1 MMLLPL
7 TAIFGFLA
15 ICGGVRFSGQ
25 VDVTDFSGQVDV
37 SDFSGQ
43 VDVTDGVESKIVK
56 ANNQLA
62 LSVLKGL
69 DKKSNVFIS
78 PWSLSM
84 AFGMAYLGASGRTA
98 QEMENV
104 LGYRFAGIKGVSVHD
119 LLRNEDHLLKSG
131 SSDKNEFS
139 NVNVILV
146 QEGYA
151 ISKSY
156 KDSLKRFYNS
166 SVTEINFARSQGV
179 LNWVNAWG
187 YWSSKGKIV
196 KLLTEVPP
204 ETTKLMLLN
213 GVRFKGKWLNMFNPD
228 FTYFG
233 RFTNGNGQTVTV
245 PMMYMI
251 NQVLFTVHEKLGVY
265 VVDLPYVGNDIS
277 MIILLPTPNNNLEKV
292 ERELTLT
299 TLEEIRTQMDKQ
311 TLQIFLPKFELKDDR
326 KLKETLKSLGMIT
339 AFSATEAD
347 FSRITGTR
355 DLFMEELV
363 HKAVIQVDEEGTE
376 AAANTVVN
384 IISKRKPLE
393 FLVDRP
399 FLFFIR
405 DNRRGVLLFL
415 GRVTKLK

>member
-15 ICGGVRFSGQ
+15 ICGGVHFSGQVDVTHFSGQ
-25 VDVTDFSGQVDV
+25 VDVTDR
-37 SDFSGQ
+37 
-43 VDVTDGVESKIVK
+43 VESKIVK

-69 DKKSNVFIS
+69 DKKSNIFMS

-98 QEMENV
+98 QEIENV

-131 SSDKNEFS
+131 SSDENEFS
-139 NVNVILV
+139 NVNVVLV
-146 QEGYA
+146 QEGYTV
-151 ISKSY
+151 SKSY

-179 LNWVNAWG
+179 LDWVNAWG
-187 YWSSKGKIV
+187 YWSSKGKIM

-213 GVRFKGKWLNMFNPD
+213 GVHFKGKWLNTFNPD
-228 FTYFG
+228 LTYFG
-233 RFTNGNGQTVTV
+233 RFTNENGQTVTV

-292 ERELTLT
+292 ERALTLT
-299 TLEEIRTQMDKQ
+299 TLDEILTQMNRE
-311 TLQIFLPKFELKDDR
+311 TLQIYLPKFELKDDR

-339 AFSATEAD
+339 AFTATEAD
-347 FSRITGTR
+347 FSKITGTR

-376 AAANTVVN
+376 AAANTAVN

-405 DNRRGVLLFL
+405 NNRRGVLLFL